1 MGVQNLFDNKGNF
14 GDLYECGAL
23 HSHDEC
29 LLETEMKHMA
39 KIEVNES
46 GSKASAM
53 TSVIF
58 YQLSR
63 PSEFYCDR
71 PFVFIVHD
79 EKFEEVLFAGVY
91 RGPN

>member
-23 HSHDEC
+23 HPHDEC

-53 TSVIF
+53 TSKIVK
-58 YQLSR
+58 YSM
-63 PSEFYCDR
+63 PSKFYCDR